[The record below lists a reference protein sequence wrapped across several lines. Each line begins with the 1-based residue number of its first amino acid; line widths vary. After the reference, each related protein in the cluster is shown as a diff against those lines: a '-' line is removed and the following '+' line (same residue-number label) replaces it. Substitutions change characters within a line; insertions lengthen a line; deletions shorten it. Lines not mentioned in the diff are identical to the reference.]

1 MTSMEMVLLDAK
13 GDNIHAYVKKSLKK
27 DFKDVIQEDNAD
39 LFENLLVALND
50 YQFKT
55 TPHKFKLNF
64 MGSTKCKDVHDDSI
78 PKFSF
83 DFMSFTDILGK
94 TRENI
99 LLGNVLLDLL

>member
-1 MTSMEMVLLDAK
+1 M
-13 GDNIHAYVKKSLKK
+13 KKSLKK